1 VNFLFTRQDLQRL
14 VEPARFERRRMLA
27 ETIDDL
33 YEYEW
38 TCAGP
43 SSTVFGAMRPL
54 CTTGVLGCPLSA
66 TAPKEALHRSAPTQS
81 QWGSA
86 TSAKSR
92 TPNLTRGQAQCKDA
106 KAPCVHHHAL
116 SESKPRPA
124 GPDAHSLRCLA
135 SDRLRWPVLVR
146 QSCPRPGLFLRSA
159 RGNTWIRSAQ
169 VLFQVSF

>member
-1 VNFLFTRQDLQRL
+1 MNFLFTRQDLQRL

-92 TPNLTRGQAQCKDA
+92 TPNQRSSPVQRREGALRSSSRPERVQTEASGPGRPL
-106 KAPCVHHHAL
+106 APVSCV
-116 SESKPRPA
+116 RPA
-124 GPDAHSLRCLA
+124 SLA
-135 SDRLRWPVLVR
+135 GA
-146 QSCPRPGLFLRSA
+146 RPPKLSSSGAIPTQCSR
-159 RGNTWIRSAQ
+159 
-169 VLFQVSF
+169 